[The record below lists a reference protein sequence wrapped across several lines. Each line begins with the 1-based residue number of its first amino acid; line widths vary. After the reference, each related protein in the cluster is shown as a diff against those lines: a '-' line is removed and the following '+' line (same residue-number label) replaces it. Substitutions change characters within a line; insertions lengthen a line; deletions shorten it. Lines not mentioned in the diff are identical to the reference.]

1 MSLPLAKMSLQA
13 FLDWENQQPERH
25 EFYRGEVFAMVG
37 ARRVHGIVALNVAAA
52 LKTRLQGKPCQAFIE
67 SMKVRVADDAVFYP
81 DVFVTCDA
89 RDLRTEMVFEHPVL
103 IVEVLSASTQAFD
116 RGAKFAA
123 YRGLGSLREYVLIDP
138 ETRGVEVFRRNER
151 GLFELHDQ
159 SGAAALMLASVDA
172 GIPMDAVFEG
182 VQAEGTVGAPGSD
195 EPARPP

>member
-1 MSLPLAKMSLQA
+1 MPLPQAKMSLQA
-13 FLDWENQQPERH
+13 FLDWENQQPGRN

-37 ARRVHGIVALNVAAA
+37 ARRVHGIVALNVATA
-52 LKTRLQGKPCQAFIE
+52 LKMRLQGKPCRAFIE

-123 YRGLGSLREYVLIDP
+123 YRGLISLREYVLIDP
-138 ETRGVEVFRRNER
+138 DTRNVEVFRRNER

-159 SGAAALMLASVDA
+159 SGAAALALACVDA
-172 GIPMDAVFEG
+172 SIPMGEVFEG
-182 VQAEGTVGAPGSD
+182 VEGETSD
-195 EPARPP
+195 GTDAAARQP